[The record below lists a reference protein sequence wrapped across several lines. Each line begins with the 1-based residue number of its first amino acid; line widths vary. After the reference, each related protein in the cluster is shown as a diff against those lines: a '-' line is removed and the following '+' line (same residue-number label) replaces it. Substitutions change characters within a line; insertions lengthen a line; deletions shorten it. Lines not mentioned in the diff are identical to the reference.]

1 MFKSIVERP
10 VPKVCDM
17 QCMHDSVVMNIHVHV
32 REMKKEGRKKQ
43 ATQSH
48 FSKEK

>member
-1 MFKSIVERP
+1 MRDEKEER
-10 VPKVCDM
+10 KK
-17 QCMHDSVVMNIHVHV
+17 QHVHV

-48 FSKEK
+48 FSKEKCAASGGTSCLL